1 MTTITTAPSPVQQ
14 DGSSKNFYGKLPDTS
29 RIDEAARMN
38 LTDMGLGARVAIHGR
53 GRFCFRVNGAGGD
66 WYHYT
71 GTHWE
76 LDNGEVEI
84 QAFTRTVISSIG
96 SEEAEWAKNNDPI
109 VAEKQAALNQA
120 VAFGLT
126 PETIEKAKVALAQ
139 ALDAAAWDRKAFS
152 EKCENGETHI
162 RTAVNAARKSLSVGD
177 GQFDREPYLF
187 NFQNGTLDLRVIGKR
202 ELLAHNPA
210 HYVTKVAAVGYK
222 PEAKH
227 EDLDRILATLDK
239 SGVGISGFIRR
250 YLGSAL
256 TGLSTSKVFVY
267 IKGGADAGKSTLFE
281 AFVDALGDPNGSGY
295 GRIISPSTFAISKN
309 DAGDKPSSTLHGMR
323 GARFIFMD
331 EAEQGFMN
339 AEIVKKMASGG
350 MMATRD
356 LYAKNVSWAAE
367 SKLLFAGNEWMGLPD
382 NDPGMVRRLIAC
394 ELTHQLTG
402 DERDEHLQDRIK
414 QEDALEA
421 ILAWAVEGAYE
432 WLSEGSSKEA
442 LHMTEKMADAS
453 ENYLKQADPL
463 DLWWEENV
471 IEVDEVTDPRAE
483 EYVALTTSEWH
494 TEYLIWAKRHNVS
507 SPLKLRHFGERLTGR
522 GFLTL
527 KNPTEI
533 RYAGNGGKAEVIAS
547 GKFRQGIRHLGST
560 ASNRWSLRQF

>member
-14 DGSSKNFYGKLPDTS
+14 GGPSKNFYGKLPDTS
-29 RIDEAARMN
+29 RIHEAAQMN

-66 WYHYT
+66 WYYYT

-76 LDNGEVEI
+76 LDDGEVEI
-84 QAFTRTVISSIG
+84 QAFTRTVIGSIG
-96 SEEAEWAKNNDPI
+96 SEEVEWARDNDPI
-109 VAEKQAALNQA
+109 VAEKQAVLDQA
-120 VAFGLT
+120 TAIGLP
-126 PETIEKAKVALAQ
+126 PETIEKAAGELAKAQ
-139 ALDAAAWDRKAFS
+139 ASVAWLRQVFS

-162 RTAVNAARKSLSVGD
+162 RTAVNAARKPLSVGD

-187 NFQNGTLDLRVIGKR
+187 NFQNGTMDLRVIGKR
-202 ELLAHNPA
+202 ELLEHNPT
-210 HYVTKVAAVGYK
+210 HYITKVAAVGYK

-227 EDLDRILATLDK
+227 EDLDRILAALDK
-239 SGVGISGFIRR
+239 SGVGISQFVRR

-267 IKGGADAGKSTLFE
+267 IKGAADAGKSTLFE
-281 AFVDALGDPNGSGY
+281 AFVDALGDLNGSGY
-295 GRIISPSTFAISKN
+295 GRIISPAVFAVSKN
-309 DAGDKPSSTLHGMR
+309 DSGDKPSSTLHGMR
-323 GARFIFMD
+323 ACRFIFMD
-331 EAEQGFMN
+331 EAERGFMS

-350 MMATRD
+350 TMATRD
-356 LYAKNVSWAAE
+356 LYAKNVSWSAE

-382 NDPGMVRRLIAC
+382 NDPGIVRRLIAC
-394 ELTHQLTG
+394 ELTHQLVG

-414 QEDALEA
+414 QKDALEA

-432 WLSEGSSKEA
+432 WLSEGSSKDA

-463 DLWWEENV
+463 DLLWEENV
-471 IEVDEVTDPRAE
+471 IEVDETTDPRAV
-483 EYVALTTSEWH
+483 EYVPLKTSEWH
-494 TEYLIWAKRHNVS
+494 AEYLIWANRHKVN
-507 SPLKLRHFGERLTGR
+507 SPLKLRHFGERLTKR
-522 GFLTL
+522 GFPALQ
-527 KNPTEI
+527 NPTEI
-533 RYAGNGGKAEVIAS
+533 RYTGNGKTAVIAS

-560 ASNRWSLRQF
+560 ASNRWSLLQF